1 MKINTYVT
9 DVLNSGLHAGSFP
22 AYLDIPKSFVDRCYA
37 LYTSGE
43 ARHIEL
49 GLTLTCA
56 ADGTLQASALETDG
70 DAGGTGINLPV
81 NAAVT
86 DIGDLHCHPSSS
98 IGHKDGYAAHSP
110 EDVASMQHHAAKP
123 LFLRFVCSGT
133 NIYLMA
139 FRGGL
144 SVISNHQIFAVRDAN
159 HDLASAYFD
168 RHCPYDED
176 KRNDMMLALPS
187 QAAINEEMRRIRRVT
202 PGLGR
207 EMQRLSIAGGVQIA
221 NSCHLGFYMA
231 DQGWG
236 ISVSFYGYLRLYLQ

>member
-1 MKINTYVT
+1 MEIKTYIT
-9 DVLNSGLHAGSFP
+9 DVLNNGLHATGFP
-22 AYLDIPKSFVDRCYA
+22 AHLDIPKSFVDRCYT
-37 LYTSGE
+37 LYSSGE

-49 GLTLTCA
+49 GLTLSSA
-56 ADGTLQASALETDG
+56 ADGTLQISAIEIDG

-81 NAAVT
+81 TAAIT

-133 NIYLMA
+133 MIYLMA
-139 FRGGL
+139 FRSGL
-144 SVISNHQIFAVRDAN
+144 SAISNNQIFAVRDAN
-159 HDLASAYFD
+159 HDLAGAYFD
-168 RHCPYDED
+168 RLCPYDVD
-176 KRNDMMLALPS
+176 TRNDMMLALPT
-187 QAAINEEMRRIRRVT
+187 QAAINQEMRRIRRVT

-207 EMQRLSIAGGVQIA
+207 EMQRLSIAGGIQIA
-221 NSCHLGFYMA
+221 NSCHLGFYKA

-236 ISVSFYGYLRLYLQ
+236 ISVAYYGYLRLYLQ